1 MKNLVALLCVIS
13 ALVVSVSSYKCY
25 SGFSRNSTTCDESET
40 ECLGN
45 RCMTVCQ
52 YSDYNGRMF
61 KSIMKGCANET
72 MCGANGSATVEHIK
86 YRFHV
91 NCCTGDLCNSDG
103 YKLPSEDPT
112 PNGVKCP
119 TAYCMGSLQEC
130 KSEKEMNCTGSMDQ
144 CFEFRSD
151 VIDPGQ
157 KEIKISV
164 KGCMNADS
172 CKFNFDCAI
181 GISEV
186 KKKFVMCYKPQNATS
201 MNEYN

>member
-1 MKNLVALLCVIS
+1 MTRILRTAKIYLLQFLGEVF
-13 ALVVSVSSYKCY
+13 SYKCY

-40 ECLGN
+40 ECLGD

-52 YSDYNGRMF
+52 YSYNNGRMF

-86 YRFHV
+86 YRFHI
-91 NCCTGDLCNSDG
+91 NCCTGNLCNSDG

-119 TAYCMGSLQEC
+119 TAYCTGNLQEC

-157 KEIKISV
+157 KEIKFL
-164 KGCMNADS
+164 KRLY
-172 CKFNFDCAI
+172 
-181 GISEV
+181 ER
-186 KKKFVMCYKPQNATS
+186 
-201 MNEYN
+201 